1 MRHRQAPSANNVA
14 RQHLSQKFI
23 QKIHHWT
30 ASGNDVLRRAG
41 RPLTGGAG
49 RGRAGRGVE
58 VDGSNKHLAPAVHF
72 PYEVRAKP

>member
-49 RGRAGRGVE
+49 WGVE